1 MSKRIY
7 IRSLNNATG
16 VKTDE
21 TMEGNKIIV
30 GLKSLEIKNGREV
43 VHTIN
48 FKNVRIRNAKNNKY
62 ISVEAFNKLQNNIPI
77 LYISH
82 DDKLVDINFH
92 L

>member
-1 MSKRIY
+1 MSKRVY
-7 IRSLNNATG
+7 IRTLNNKTG

-21 TMEGNKIIV
+21 TVECSKIIV
-30 GLKSLEIKNGREV
+30 GLKSLDIKNGRDNV
-43 VHTIN
+43 CTIN
-48 FKNVRIRNAKNNKY
+48 FKNVRIRNAKNDKY

-82 DDKLVDINFH
+82 DEKLVDINFH